1 MNTPLNSPTT
11 PTLSRDLSSAQN
23 GNFIYT
29 LVHEIRNP
37 VTNINL
43 ATEVLEHLVTDDGAK
58 MYLDVIVRNTMRIR
72 AMLTDLLVLAQINEM
87 SLENL
92 SIHFLLDEV
101 LITNGDRI
109 MLKKV
114 AVRKNYFTQDIKIKI
129 KRTEVKIA
137 LTNIIINAIEAMP
150 ENDGLLEITTKLQ
163 QDICVI
169 IVKDNGC
176 GISKENLDS
185 IFKPYFTTKPGGLGL
200 GLSNTKSIL
209 HSNNI
214 EVDLQSEPGKGTEF
228 ILSHKEILSN

>member
-1 MNTPLNSPTT
+1 MNTPLITSNTAN
-11 PTLSRDLSSAQN
+11 LSRDQSSAHN

-43 ATEVLEHLVTDDGAK
+43 ASEVLEQLVTDDDAK
-58 MYLDVIVRNTMRIR
+58 MYLHVIMRNATRIKV
-72 AMLTDLLVLAQINEM
+72 MLTDLLVLAQINEM

-92 SIHFLLDEV
+92 SVHCLLDDV
-101 LITNGDRI
+101 LIMNEDRI

-114 AVRKNYFTQDIKIKI
+114 TVRKNYSIQDIKIRI

-150 ENDGLLEITTKLQ
+150 EKDGLLEITTKLQ
-163 QDICVI
+163 HDGCVI

-209 HSNNI
+209 HSNHI
-214 EVDLQSEPGKGTEF
+214 EIDLQSEPGKGTTF
-228 ILSHKEILSN
+228 ILSHNEIVSA